1 MAKRALIEKRPWL
14 LASLAA
20 AIAFCALRLT
30 HLPELW
36 LLPLPAVATGFLAL
50 YALLHHGGRDSRH
63 LAAMMAVAAVRDV
76 VFQIDLAV
84 SALVFFVYH
93 LLAIMLFLRHP
104 REHTTATQKAAAV
117 AMLLLT
123 PALAWLLPAD
133 RTLATPLA
141 LYGLTVGGMA
151 SCAWMSAFPRYRVG
165 IGAALL
171 LAYNLLVI
179 AGLGPLMGRQLPDAL
194 AWPLYYVGQLLIA
207 IGVVRTLR
215 KRPDSVVTD
224 V

>member
-1 MAKRALIEKRPWL
+1 MAKRALIERSPWL
-14 LASLAA
+14 VASIAA

-30 HLPELW
+30 RVPELW
-36 LLPLPAVATGFLAL
+36 LLPLPGIATGSLAL
-50 YALLHHGGRDSRH
+50 YALRQHHGSDSRH

-84 SALVFFVYH
+84 SALIFFAYH
-93 LLAIMLFLRHP
+93 LLALALYLRHP
-104 REHTTATQKAAAV
+104 REHAAASQKAAAV
-117 AMLLLT
+117 AMLVVT

-133 RTLATPLA
+133 RTLASPVA
-141 LYGLTVGGMA
+141 LYGLALGGMA

-171 LAYNLLVI
+171 LFSDLIVI
-179 AGLGPLMGRQLPDAL
+179 AGLGPLMGQQLPAAV

-207 IGVVRTLR
+207 VGVVQTLR
-215 KRPDSVVTD
+215 RAGASA
-224 V
+224 